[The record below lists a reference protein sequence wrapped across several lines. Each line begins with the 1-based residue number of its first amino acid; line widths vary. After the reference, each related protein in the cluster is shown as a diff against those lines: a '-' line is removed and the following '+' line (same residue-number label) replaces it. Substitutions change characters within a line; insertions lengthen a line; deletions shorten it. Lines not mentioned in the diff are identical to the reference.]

1 MVQGAPRRRLSV
13 DERRAE
19 ILSSAID
26 AAREVGLVGLTLLD
40 VRQRAEVSAGLI
52 NHYFTSLDGVRVAV
66 FRELFGA
73 GHIDRNAPTSDQLA
87 ELIWASISPNATDEA
102 RIWVDAMLLG
112 RTIPEMR
119 SAVGTQM
126 TMDRSGMAEVI
137 RLGCASGAFR
147 SSDPARSATRI
158 LVTIDGYLMQFLLED
173 GAVRPELRQVVWDVA
188 EMELGLTP
196 GTLQRTGDSGVER

>member
-13 DERRAE
+13 EERRAE

-26 AAREVGLVGLTLLD
+26 IAREVGLVGLTLLD

-66 FRELFGA
+66 FRELFGV
-73 GHIDRNAPTSDQLA
+73 GPLDRNAPASVQLA
-87 ELIWASISPNATDEA
+87 RLIGASISPDAVDEA
-102 RIWVDAMLLG
+102 RVWVDAMLLG

-119 SAVGTQM
+119 SAVSTQM
-126 TMDRSGMAEVI
+126 AMDRSGMAEVI
-137 RLGCASGAFR
+137 RLGCASAAFR
-147 SSDPARSATRI
+147 STDPARSATRI

-173 GAVRPELRQVVWDVA
+173 GVVRPELRQVVWDVA
-188 EMELGLTP
+188 EMELDLTP
-196 GTLQRTGDSGVER
+196 GTLQGIGDSGTER